1 MAPNVP
7 REPSSPPSHPRSGL
21 AGRRERGS
29 LFASASPKEVRKR
42 GAQVRKVVAPHKPGC
57 VLFDGGLAGAR
68 RASPPPSSEGS
79 RRQGKGKRAP
89 TGRPGCPSSAIS
101 CPGRAR
107 ANGRPGLCLVRR
119 AAALQSTVRRRACS
133 FPAAA
138 SEATGWALRAGR
150 QGPAPPARPVPFTQ
164 NARYSRADWVR
175 SHETAGLG
183 NFPQGCRGRFCRQEV
198 PVLRAQGEGCGGP
211 IRKEE

>member
-57 VLFDGGLAGAR
+57 VLFNGDLAGAR

-89 TGRPGCPSSAIS
+89 TGRPGCPSSAVS
-101 CPGRAR
+101 CPGPGTGQREAQSVPR
-107 ANGRPGLCLVRR
+107 EAGGGPVKHGQAPYLLVPCCRLRGHRLGAAGRPPG
-119 AAALQSTVRRRACS
+119 SCS
-133 FPAAA
+133 PSSA
-138 SEATGWALRAGR
+138 SPLYTKCSLLE
-150 QGPAPPARPVPFTQ
+150 
-164 NARYSRADWVR
+164 S
-175 SHETAGLG
+175 
-183 NFPQGCRGRFCRQEV
+183 
-198 PVLRAQGEGCGGP
+198 
-211 IRKEE
+211 

>member
-42 GAQVRKVVAPHKPGC
+42 GAQCGRLWPHTNRDVCCSTVTLPEQDARLRPLPRKAADVRAKARGRRPAGRA
-57 VLFDGGLAGAR
+57 VL
-68 RASPPPSSEGS
+68 
-79 RRQGKGKRAP
+79 RAP
-89 TGRPGCPSSAIS
+89 SAA
-101 CPGRAR
+101 PAWAR

-119 AAALQSTVRRRACS
+119 AAALRSTVRRRACS

-164 NARYSRADWVR
+164 NARYSRADWIR
-175 SHETAGLG
+175 SHETAVLG

-198 PVLRAQGEGCGGP
+198 PVLRA
-211 IRKEE
+211 